1 MNGIGASP
9 KESCGRS
16 VMGTTPS
23 LGNLG
28 RNDLG
33 LRVPVAKVRE
43 QLPSDVGHARALQE
57 LDLLSVHGHAGAARR
72 ARTVGRAVPETEHA
86 AALDDR
92 VVEQHAQVVHRY
104 LFRSS
109 GEFDAPSHASARSH
123 QLLPRQGI
131 DYLRQRRLGHPCR
144 LGDLRDLQPRRSRPR
159 DQSQTGCRDSNL
171 SCEHGVVRWGVR
183 AEQFASE
190 DAIAGRHGIALDI
203 RKTCAPECLC
213 PKSIVHV
220 ISCRTLE
227 PTDGLDGIHPK
238 RICFGCLH
246 DLWDARALLDATAS
260 HTRMFGPEARR
271 GVARAA

>member
-104 LFRSS
+104 LLRSS

-123 QLLPRQGI
+123 QLLPRQGV

-213 PKSIVHV
+213 QNRLFTSFRAGPSNLWTGLMVYIQRGYALDVCTTCGML
-220 ISCRTLE
+220 SLCWMQLPRTPE
-227 PTDGLDGIHPK
+227 
-238 RICFGCLH
+238 CLAPR
-246 DLWDARALLDATAS
+246 L
-260 HTRMFGPEARR
+260 GGE
-271 GVARAA
+271 